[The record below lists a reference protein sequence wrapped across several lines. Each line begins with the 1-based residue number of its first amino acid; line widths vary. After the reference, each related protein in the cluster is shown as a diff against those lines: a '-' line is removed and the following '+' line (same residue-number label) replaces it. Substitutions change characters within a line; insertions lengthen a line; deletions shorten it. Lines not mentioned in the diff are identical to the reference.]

1 MEISL
6 AIFPESRQK
15 HLAKRLACMAAM
27 RAEKSA
33 AACSQIFEIVPVR
46 RAADFC
52 FLLVSSGRFQYT
64 IDKDKSAARNQQEV
78 SGGEQGKVWIR
89 GLRKELRPMNK

>member
-6 AIFPESRQK
+6 AMFPKSRQK
-15 HLAKRLACMAAM
+15 YLAKRLPCMAAM

-33 AACSQIFEIVPVR
+33 ASCSQIFGIVPVR

-78 SGGEQGKVWIR
+78 SGGAGGSVDTRSEKGAAPY
-89 GLRKELRPMNK
+89 E